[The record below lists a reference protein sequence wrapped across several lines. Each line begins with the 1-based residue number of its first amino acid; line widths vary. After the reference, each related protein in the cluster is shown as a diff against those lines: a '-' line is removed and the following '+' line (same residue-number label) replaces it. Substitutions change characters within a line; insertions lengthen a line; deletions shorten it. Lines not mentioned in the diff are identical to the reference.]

1 MYSYD
6 RTAAAKDDTTE
17 AIKWMY
23 AKRRVVIKKA
33 FKGMKAEFEKI
44 QDEAVQKFPDL
55 DLTAVHRE
63 LYHKEYDFK
72 QNLAR

>member
-23 AKRRVVIKKA
+23 AKRRVVITKA

-44 QDEAVQKFPDL
+44 QDEALKKFPDL
-55 DLTAVHRE
+55 DLPAVHRE
-63 LYHKEYDFK
+63 LHSREYEMK